1 MVEELAEAVGLVAAC
16 RLTGRSRA
24 THHRYLHPKPPREK
38 KPRPAPV
45 TALSAGE
52 RAAVLALMN
61 SPEYAEL
68 PPAQIYAR
76 ELDEGRYHCSE
87 RTMYRILVAAGQ
99 GGERRRQAV
108 HPAKAV
114 PELVAD
120 GPSQVFWDITK
131 LAGPEKGPE
140 SYATGVGVFP
150 GHR

>member
-1 MVEELAEAVGLVAAC
+1 MKTHTGIVDAC
-16 RLTGRSRA
+16 RLVGRSRA
-24 THHRYLHPKPPREK
+24 THHRRLNPKPPRER

-45 TALSAGE
+45 TALSATE
-52 RAAVLALMN
+52 REAVLALMN

-87 RTMYRILVAAGQ
+87 RTMYRVLAEAGQ

-108 HPAKAV
+108 HPAKTV

-120 GPSQVFWDITK
+120 GPSQVFTCRV
-131 LAGPEKGPE
+131 AGRDLTSRP
-140 SYATGVGVFP
+140 SQNRA
-150 GHR
+150 